1 MAQESWKDKL
11 AEVRNFTKSEEK
23 TIVEETKEVEVE
35 ESADDILNREIEEE
49 LNSFDSEEEVVEE
62 TLEEKRT
69 RLQGELREVEK
80 QIAEQN
86 QPLEKSIEKLTER
99 NMLGRLAKTLRL
111 NEQGKEKLFSY
122 FDKGEL

>member
-11 AEVRNFTKSEEK
+11 AEVRNFTKGEEK
-23 TIVEETKEVEVE
+23 TIVEETKEVEVA

-49 LNSFDSEEEVVEE
+49 LNSFDSEEVVEE

-69 RLQGELREVEK
+69 RLQSELREVEH

-111 NEQGKEKLFSY
+111 NEQGKEKLFTY

>member
-49 LNSFDSEEEVVEE
+49 LNSFDSEEVVEE
-62 TLEEKRT
+62 TLEDKRT
-69 RLQGELREVEK
+69 RLQSELREVEQ

-111 NEQGKEKLFSY
+111 NEQGKEKLFTY

>member
-49 LNSFDSEEEVVEE
+49 LNSFDSEEVVEE

>member
-49 LNSFDSEEEVVEE
+49 LNSFDSEEVVEE

-69 RLQGELREVEK
+69 CLQGELREVEQ

>member
-23 TIVEETKEVEVE
+23 TIVEETKEVAVE

-49 LNSFDSEEEVVEE
+49 LNTFDSEEVVEE

>member
-11 AEVRNFTKSEEK
+11 AEVRNFTKGEEK

-49 LNSFDSEEEVVEE
+49 LNSFDSEEVVEE

-69 RLQGELREVEK
+69 RLQSELREVEH

-111 NEQGKEKLFSY
+111 NEQGKEKLFTY

>member
-11 AEVRNFTKSEEK
+11 AEVRNFTKGEEK
-23 TIVEETKEVEVE
+23 TIVEETKEVEVA

-49 LNSFDSEEEVVEE
+49 LNSFDSKEVVEE

-69 RLQGELREVEK
+69 RLQSELREVEH

-111 NEQGKEKLFSY
+111 NEQGKEKLFTY

>member
-49 LNSFDSEEEVVEE
+49 LNSFDSEEVVEE

-69 RLQGELREVEK
+69 RLQSELREVEH

-111 NEQGKEKLFSY
+111 NEQGKEKLFTY

>member
-49 LNSFDSEEEVVEE
+49 LNTFDSEEVVEE

-69 RLQGELREVEK
+69 RLQGELREVEQ

>member
-11 AEVRNFTKSEEK
+11 AEVRNFTKGEEK
-23 TIVEETKEVEVE
+23 TIVEETKEVEVA

-49 LNSFDSEEEVVEE
+49 LNSFDSEEVVEE

-69 RLQGELREVEK
+69 RLQSELREIEN

-111 NEQGKEKLFSY
+111 NEQGKEKLFTY

>member
-49 LNSFDSEEEVVEE
+49 LNSFDSEEVVEE

-86 QPLEKSIEKLTER
+86 KPLEKSIEKLTER

-111 NEQGKEKLFSY
+111 NEQGKEKLFTY

>member
-49 LNSFDSEEEVVEE
+49 LNSFDSEEVVEE

-69 RLQGELREVEK
+69 RLQGELREVEQ

>member
-49 LNSFDSEEEVVEE
+49 LNSFDSEEVVEE
-62 TLEEKRT
+62 TLDEKRT
-69 RLQGELREVEK
+69 RLQSELREVEQ

>member
-49 LNSFDSEEEVVEE
+49 LNSFDSEEVVEE

-69 RLQGELREVEK
+69 RLQSELREVEQ

-111 NEQGKEKLFSY
+111 NEQGKEKLFTY

>member
-1 MAQESWKDKL
+1 M
-11 AEVRNFTKSEEK
+11 
-23 TIVEETKEVEVE
+23 
-35 ESADDILNREIEEE
+35 
-49 LNSFDSEEEVVEE
+49 
-62 TLEEKRT
+62 EEKRT
-69 RLQGELREVEK
+69 RLQGELREVEQ

-111 NEQGKEKLFSY
+111 NEQGKEKLFTY

>member
-49 LNSFDSEEEVVEE
+49 LNTFDSEEVVEE

-69 RLQGELREVEK
+69 RLQSELREVEQ

>member
-49 LNSFDSEEEVVEE
+49 LNTFDSEEVVEE
-62 TLEEKRT
+62 TLDEKRT
-69 RLQGELREVEK
+69 RLQSELREVEQ

>member
-11 AEVRNFTKSEEK
+11 AEVRNFTKGEEK
-23 TIVEETKEVEVE
+23 TIVEETKEVEVA

-49 LNSFDSEEEVVEE
+49 LNSFDSEEVVEE

-69 RLQGELREVEK
+69 RLQSELREIEH

-111 NEQGKEKLFSY
+111 NEQGKEKLFTY

>member
-49 LNSFDSEEEVVEE
+49 LNSFDSEEVVEE

-69 RLQGELREVEK
+69 RLQGELREVEQ

-99 NMLGRLAKTLRL
+99 NMLGRLAKTL
-111 NEQGKEKLFSY
+111 
-122 FDKGEL
+122 

>member
-11 AEVRNFTKSEEK
+11 AEVRNFTKGEEK
-23 TIVEETKEVEVE
+23 TIVEETKEVDVE

-49 LNSFDSEEEVVEE
+49 LNSFDSEEVVEE

-69 RLQGELREVEK
+69 RLQGELREIEQ

-111 NEQGKEKLFSY
+111 NEQGKEKLFTY

>member
-23 TIVEETKEVEVE
+23 TIIEETKEVEVE

-49 LNSFDSEEEVVEE
+49 LNSFDSEVVEE
-62 TLEEKRT
+62 TLEEKRA
-69 RLQGELREVEK
+69 RLQGELREVEQ

-111 NEQGKEKLFSY
+111 NEQGKEKLFTY

>member
-49 LNSFDSEEEVVEE
+49 LNSFDSEEVVEE

-69 RLQGELREVEK
+69 RLQGELREVEQ

-111 NEQGKEKLFSY
+111 NEQGKEKLFTY

>member
-49 LNSFDSEEEVVEE
+49 LNSFDSEQVVEE
-62 TLEEKRT
+62 TLEEKRA
-69 RLQGELREVEK
+69 RLQGELREVEQ

-111 NEQGKEKLFSY
+111 NEQGKEKLFTY

>member
-49 LNSFDSEEEVVEE
+49 LNTFDSEEVVEE

-69 RLQGELREVEK
+69 RLQGELREVEQ

-111 NEQGKEKLFSY
+111 NEQGKEKLFTY